1 MAAQNCKN
9 SSDTDE
15 IRSAIAL
22 AFNSVWNVIILLCLQ
37 HTPNSLVLSFK
48 GQKPKETL
56 GSLCCGLV
64 VVLKVD
70 VTS

>member
-1 MAAQNCKN
+1 MAAQKCKT

-15 IRSAIAL
+15 ISLAIAF

-37 HTPNSLVLSFK
+37 HTPNSLMLSFK

-56 GSLCCGLV
+56 GSLCWGLV
-64 VVLKVD
+64 VALKVD